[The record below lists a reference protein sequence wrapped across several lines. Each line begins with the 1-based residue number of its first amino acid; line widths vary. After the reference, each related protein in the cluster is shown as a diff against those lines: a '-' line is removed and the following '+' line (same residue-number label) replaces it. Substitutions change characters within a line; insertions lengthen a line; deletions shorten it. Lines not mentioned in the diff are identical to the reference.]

1 MKAIIIQ
8 VYDKGHTIFSS
19 IKFESDVQAAKN
31 WDIKIVSYDNLKY
44 GITVIFELNTPKYLR

>member
-1 MKAIIIQ
+1 MIKDIQ
-8 VYDKGHTIFSS
+8 YSQVSN
-19 IKFESDVQAAKN
+19 FESDVQEAKN